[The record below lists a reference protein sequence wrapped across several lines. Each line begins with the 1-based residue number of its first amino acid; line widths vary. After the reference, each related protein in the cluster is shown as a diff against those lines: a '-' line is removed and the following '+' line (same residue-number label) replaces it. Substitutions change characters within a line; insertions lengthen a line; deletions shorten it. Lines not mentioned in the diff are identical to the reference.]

1 MSLFIKTSLAL
12 SISLVFITSGK
23 AQSFECPIPQG
34 SPKQEAVISKALPTL
49 EDFKSPSKIAPV
61 IEKLKADKEG
71 TVEIV
76 NSLIASYCKLVS
88 AQQGITGSEK
98 DAAIRKFGLNITRQ
112 LFSISSENAIVLD
125 IELAPEIVTKINTLA
140 AANKTTPEKWVADKI
155 TTIVV
160 E

>member
-1 MSLFIKTSLAL
+1 MSLLIKTSLAL
-12 SISLVFITSGK
+12 SLSLVFMTSGK

-34 SPKQEAVISKALPTL
+34 SLKQEAIISKALPTS
-49 EDFKSPSKIAPV
+49 EDFRSASKIAPV

-88 AQQGITGSEK
+88 AQQGITDSEK
-98 DAAIRKFGLNITRQ
+98 DAAVRKFGLNITRQ
-112 LFSISSENAIVLD
+112 LFSISSENAIVFD
-125 IELAPEIVTKINTLA
+125 IELPTEIATKINNLA
-140 AANKTTPEKWVADKI
+140 ATAKTTPEKWVAEKI